1 MIRAAGV
8 GDVIALKQLRQYL
21 PISVN
26 GATSPSAWASL
37 LALSSAFPPAGR
49 TIVSLVYA
57 ENGQLWGS
65 VQARARRKR
74 HEWEII
80 NLSGT
85 GLVSESE
92 ELLPEK
98 VLAALLEH
106 LTRTLGERG
115 AMHIFAKSPGDA
127 PGFAAFARAG
137 YSVYGHEDLFRLDGA
152 SALGVRGATPPFAQ
166 EPDLPEGATIR
177 PQRDDDAWPIHQL
190 YGSITPKVMQQAQGL
205 SSDDWGLPK
214 GRWPGSFGG
223 HGRGRYVLEVEGQV
237 QGFLLAARATKTVE
251 IMVHPEAYHYAAALL
266 RQGLSEL
273 APAAGIYC
281 ALPEHQGSLG
291 HVLEETGFRHQGSQA
306 LLVKHMVARIRERER
321 VLKPVL
327 ERGLE
332 PAAKAP
338 IYSNRKS

>member
-8 GDVIALKQLRQYL
+8 GDIIALKQLRQYM

-26 GATSPSAWASL
+26 GATSPSAWTSL
-37 LALSSAFPPAGR
+37 LALSSAFPPGGR
-49 TIVSLVYA
+49 TTVSLVYV

-80 NLSGT
+80 SLSGI
-85 GLVSESE
+85 GQVNDSP

-98 VLAALLEH
+98 VFASLLEQ
-106 LTRTLGERG
+106 LARILGERG
-115 AMHIFAKSPGDA
+115 AMRIFAKSPGDV
-127 PGFAAFARAG
+127 PGFAAFALAG

-166 EPDLPEGATIR
+166 EPGLPEGATIR

-214 GRWPGSFGG
+214 GRWPGNLFTSKE
-223 HGRGRYVLEVEGQV
+223 GRYVLEVEGQV
-237 QGFLLAARATKTVE
+237 QGFVLATRATNTLE
-251 IMVHPEAYHYAAALL
+251 IMVHPEAYHHAAALL

-281 ALPEHQGSLG
+281 ALPEHQGGLS
-291 HVLEETGFRHQGSQA
+291 HVLEETGFRHLGSQA
-306 LLVKHMVARIRERER
+306 LLVKHMVTRIRERER

-338 IYSNRKS
+338 IYSNQKP